1 MAHPFRPAA
10 HMGREQRCLR
20 QAGIES
26 WEALARLDDGQLRQ
40 LASSGQAS
48 EARLIRLR
56 GQARL
61 VAEVELAPEE
71 AALLLHAGV
80 AGPAGLAEADPQRLS
95 IQLGRLQRRLTG
107 TAVAPVDLARVL
119 AWIRRARRA
128 AGRSGN

>member
-1 MAHPFRPAA
+1 
-10 HMGREQRCLR
+10 MGREQRCLR
-20 QAGIES
+20 EAGIES
-26 WEALARLDDGQLRQ
+26 WEALAGLDDGELRQ

-61 VAEVELAPEE
+61 VAEVGLAPEE

-80 AGPAGLAEADPQRLS
+80 AGPAGLAEADPQRLKM
-95 IQLGRLQRRLTG
+95 QLGRLQRRLTG
-107 TAVAPVDLARVL
+107 SALPPVDLARVL
-119 AWIRRARRA
+119 DWIRRARRA